1 MVFKHL
7 KEKKGFWFEPYYW
20 EHFDTKLITYSKAV
34 SSGDDVL
41 GVIGIDIDV
50 EYIVGYFEQNKVYKK
65 AETLILDENHNILIR
80 PGNVYQTGPL
90 NSDSDFSSA
99 EFPSELNT
107 IINNHVEAHQ
117 IDHKKNCV
125 FESENYLISHS
136 DLSNGWIMMT
146 YTPKSEILAPINSF
160 FTFVL
165 ITVIIFMIFAIA
177 TSRFIANLISKPL
190 ESLAL
195 KIKGFKMD
203 ESIKIEKTGIVELDT
218 ITDSFNHMA
227 DSVIYSY
234 EVIRGQNI
242 ELEKSSKA
250 SETLAKNLEEILNL
264 TSSISIMA
272 ANDETDYL
280 INVLRISKSMIK
292 HADKAFIAK
301 SVNGNLEYFCSVGDF
316 EQDKKDKYFS
326 GLNSKKSGVLRSQFE
341 ENIENINYIYSPLGF
356 ADNLLGAI
364 ILVNSGKESIVF
376 SSEDKKFL
384 NTFSN
389 LAASYFGV
397 QQQMNI
403 KTKFRESIL
412 YAIIKL
418 VELHDPYTKG
428 HSESVSKLSVLIARQ
443 MGLSDKSVS
452 TIKWAG
458 LVHDI
463 GKILIPKEILTKPSN
478 LNGEEYSIIK
488 KHPEYGAKVLRASE
502 EISEV
507 ASIVRYHHERWDG
520 NGYPDGIKGV
530 EIPLES
536 RIIAVAD
543 SLDAMISNR
552 PYRKGLPL
560 ETARD
565 EIVKNS
571 GTQFDP
577 EVVRVFLE
585 IDLVNEFTRVDD
597 ELKN

>member
-1 MVFKHL
+1 
-7 KEKKGFWFEPYYW
+7 
-20 EHFDTKLITYSKAV
+20 
-34 SSGDDVL
+34 
-41 GVIGIDIDV
+41 
-50 EYIVGYFEQNKVYKK
+50 
-65 AETLILDENHNILIR
+65 
-80 PGNVYQTGPL
+80 
-90 NSDSDFSSA
+90 
-99 EFPSELNT
+99 
-107 IINNHVEAHQ
+107 
-117 IDHKKNCV
+117 
-125 FESENYLISHS
+125 
-136 DLSNGWIMMT
+136 
-146 YTPKSEILAPINSF
+146 
-160 FTFVL
+160 
-165 ITVIIFMIFAIA
+165 
-177 TSRFIANLISKPL
+177 
-190 ESLAL
+190 
-195 KIKGFKMD
+195 
-203 ESIKIEKTGIVELDT
+203 
-218 ITDSFNHMA
+218 MA
-227 DSVIYSY
+227 
-234 EVIRGQNI
+234 
-242 ELEKSSKA
+242 
-250 SETLAKNLEEILNL
+250 
-264 TSSISIMA
+264 
-272 ANDETDYL
+272 
-280 INVLRISKSMIK
+280 
-292 HADKAFIAK
+292 
-301 SVNGNLEYFCSVGDF
+301 YFCSVGDF
-316 EQDKKDKYFS
+316 EPDKKDKLFS
-326 GLNSKKSGVLRSQFE
+326 RLNKKKPDVLSSQFE
-341 ENIENINYIYSPLGF
+341 EKIENTNYLYSPLEF

-364 ILVNSGKESIVF
+364 VLVNSAKESIVF

-384 NTFSN
+384 NAFSN

-397 QQQMNI
+397 QQQMTI

-428 HSESVSKLSVLIARQ
+428 HSESVSKFSVLIARQ